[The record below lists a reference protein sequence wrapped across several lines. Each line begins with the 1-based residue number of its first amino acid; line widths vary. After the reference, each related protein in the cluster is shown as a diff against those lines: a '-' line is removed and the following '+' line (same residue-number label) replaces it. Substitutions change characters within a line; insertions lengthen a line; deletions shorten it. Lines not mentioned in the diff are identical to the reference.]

1 VQHCVTAADWLYRA
15 ALRMMGRITGSHWPE
30 ATKFGYDTPDRSLMF
45 DFPLVDLPPRS
56 LVFLAAISF
65 IAAMSRGF
73 SGFGAALIFVPLAS
87 TIVSPKVAAP
97 LLLIVDAV
105 LALGFIPNAWRNAN
119 RGEVGVMAFGAL
131 FGIPLGALALLRL
144 DPLVIRWTIVALA
157 ALMLALLLSGWRYR
171 GRPNTPL
178 TFGVGAFAG
187 VFSGAAQV
195 GGPPVVAYW
204 LGSSMPPANTRASI
218 ILYFSASTA
227 IAVVSYLAGG
237 ILNASVLGL
246 ALLMGPVYG
255 LGLFIGARLFGV
267 ADESFFRR
275 ICYALIVIAI
285 VVSLPVLDGVIR

>member
-1 VQHCVTAADWLYRA
+1 
-15 ALRMMGRITGSHWPE
+15 
-30 ATKFGYDTPDRSLMF
+30 MF
-45 DFPLVDLPPRS
+45 EFPLVDLPTRS

-65 IAAMSRGF
+65 VAAMARGF

-105 LALGFIPNAWRNAN
+105 LALGFIPNAWRSAN
-119 RGEVGVMAFGAL
+119 RSEVGVMAFGAL

-144 DPLVIRWTIVALA
+144 DPLVIRWTIVTLA
-157 ALMLALLLSGWRYR
+157 TLMLALLLSGWRYR
-171 GRPNTPL
+171 GKPNTPL
-178 TFGVGAFAG
+178 TFGVGALAG
-187 VFSGAAQV
+187 VCSGAAQV

-204 LGSSMPPANTRASI
+204 LGSTAPAANIRASI

-227 IAVVSYLAGG
+227 IAVVTYLAGG

-246 ALLMGPVYG
+246 ALLMGPAYG

-267 ADESFFRR
+267 ADQVFFRR
-275 ICYALIVIAI
+275 ICYVLIAVAI
-285 VVSLPVLDGVIR
+285 LVSLPALDGVIR